1 MLRPSI
7 TEAAQQHSGR
17 NWERQITVEVMARA
31 GEAQAAGKSQVKFCE
46 ALDIPRNT
54 LRYWLER
61 KAHLEASPT
70 VVDFFESPEGLA
82 VLHQICVAAHFV
94 IEFLPRRGIRGMC
107 EFLELSGLSRFV
119 ASSYGAQQQV
129 AAQMEAEIVRYG
141 EMTQARLASQMAP
154 KKITLCE
161 DETFHPQICLV
172 GIEPVS
178 DFILVESYAEKR
190 DAKTWNA
197 QVSKGLA
204 GLPVEVIQSTSDE
217 GKGLLAH
224 VREGLGA
231 HHSPDLFHLQREIA
245 KGLCPRLNADLRS
258 ARRTHEEA
266 IKVTEAWRQAA
277 ELYAH
282 CPELRGPGRPPNFP
296 KRIEEAAQAQERT
309 EQAVEDIK
317 AEQQQVREALRGLAE
332 AYHPFDLKTGQLR
345 SVQRVE
351 LELKQHFAKLDQLA
365 ETIGLEERGK
375 TRIEKARRLIPKLLA
390 TLAFVFSTMKS
401 SVEELALPAP
411 VEQVLY
417 QHLIPGLY
425 LRQAAAKAPT
435 AEARKA
441 IASVSRALLAPLQAP
456 DSPLAGLDPTE
467 LEHIERVATECAH
480 LFQRSSSCV
489 EGRNGQLALWHHH
502 LHTIRPRRL
511 RALTVVHNYFGKRP
525 DGLTPARHFFGAQHE
540 ALFAWLLDRT
550 RLPARPARKRLKPQP
565 QSLLV
570 AA

>member
-1 MLRPSI
+1 MWRASV
-7 TEAAQQHSGR
+7 TEAAQQHTRR
-17 NWERQITVEVMARA
+17 NWERQVTVEVVAHAEKARA
-31 GEAQAAGKSQVKFCE
+31 AGQSQVGFCE

-61 KAHLEASPT
+61 KAHLEGHPK
-70 VVDFFESPEGLA
+70 VVDFFESPEGLV

-94 IEFLPRRGIRGMC
+94 IEFIPRRGIRGMC
-107 EFLELSGLSRFV
+107 DFLELSGLSRFV

-129 AAQMEAEIVRYG
+129 AAQMEAEIAHYG
-141 EMTQARLASQMAP
+141 EMIQAQLAAQMAP

-190 DAKTWNA
+190 DAKTWDA

-204 GLPVEVIQSTSDE
+204 GLPVEVVQSTSDE

-245 KGLCPRLNADLRS
+245 KGLCPRLNAELRR

-266 IKVTEAWRQAA
+266 IEVTAAWKQAA

-282 CPELRGPGRPPNFP
+282 YPELRGPGRPPNFL
-296 KRIEEAAQAQERT
+296 KRIEQAAQ
-309 EQAVEDIK
+309 EQARQALEQVK
-317 AEQQQVREALRGLAE
+317 AEQQQVREALRGIAE

-345 SVQRVE
+345 SVQHVE
-351 LELKQHFAKLDQLA
+351 LALKQQFAKLDQLA
-365 ETIGLEERGK
+365 EALGLDERSK
-375 TRIEKARRLIPKLLA
+375 ARIDKARRLIPKLLA
-390 TLAFVFSTMKS
+390 TLAFVFRAMKRY
-401 SVEELALPAP
+401 VEELALPVP
-411 VEQVLY
+411 LEHVLC

-441 IASVSRALLAPLQAP
+441 IAGVSRALLAPMQAP
-456 DSPLAGLDPTE
+456 DSPLAGLDRTE
-467 LEHIERVATECAH
+467 REHIERVATECAH

-511 RALTVVHNYFGKRP
+511 RALTVVHNYFSKRP
-525 DGLTPARHFFGAQHE
+525 DGLTPAQHFFGAQHE
-540 ALFAWLLDRT
+540 DLFAWLLDRT
-550 RLPARPARKRLKPQP
+550 GLPARPARKRLKPPPQP
-565 QSLLV
+565 LL
-570 AA
+570 AAA